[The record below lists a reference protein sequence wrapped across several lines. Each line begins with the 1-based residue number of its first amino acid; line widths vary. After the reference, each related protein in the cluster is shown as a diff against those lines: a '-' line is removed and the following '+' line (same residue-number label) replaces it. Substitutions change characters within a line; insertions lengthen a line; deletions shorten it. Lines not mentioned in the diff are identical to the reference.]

1 MQVQYAD
8 GNTVQKRYDDI
19 GRLLEQT
26 NPMKQSKRFYYDG
39 NGNVVKSIDRK
50 GQAQQFGYNN
60 RNLLVSSVAMGETIS
75 YAYDATGKRTAM
87 TDQTGTTS
95 YVYHPSGELASITYP
110 DRTVLSFDYDARGI
124 RKEQSIAAGPY
135 RLTAQTELNAILSI
149 PRDIKVL
156 DGAGGQL
163 GHFTYT
169 YDSSYNRVSQLQS
182 SIGLNESFAYDGL
195 NLTGIQQKQGEAPFA
210 QYAYTYDNNR
220 NITGKTDNGPSFQ
233 FTYDP
238 LNRIKTSN
246 QFNERYTYDVRDNR
260 STLSSD
266 KVPDIQGASYT
277 YDSRNRLTQVM
288 TDEGKTVSY
297 RYNGDG
303 LMVER
308 SENGVT
314 TRYYYDDRALIVG
327 EGTVNP

>member
-39 NGNVVKSIDRK
+39 NGNLIKSIDRK
-50 GQAQQFGYNN
+50 GQVQQYVYNN

-75 YAYDATGKRTAM
+75 YAYDAAGNRTAM

-163 GHFTYT
+163 GQFTYT
-169 YDSSYNRVSQLQS
+169 YDRSYNRVSQLQS

-288 TDEGKTVSY
+288 T
-297 RYNGDG
+297 
-303 LMVER
+303 
-308 SENGVT
+308 
-314 TRYYYDDRALIVG
+314 
-327 EGTVNP
+327 